1 MLNEKIFL
9 TQTDTTIGFV
19 SRNAARLTAVKQR
32 PPHKYYI
39 MALPSLKALKSLS
52 RVPSKHKNHI
62 RRARKRTF
70 VMPDGHSYRIV
81 DDPHHL
87 LLLKRLGYAYTT
99 SANLSGEVYDE
110 TFAKDAADIIVTP
123 LHTLGHPSSIY
134 KLGKQKLKRIR

>member
-19 SRNAARLTAVKQR
+19 SQNTARLTAVKQR

-39 MALPSLKALKSLS
+39 MAFPSLHALKNVS
-52 RVPSKHKNHI
+52 RVPSKHKKYV

-70 VMPDGHSYRIV
+70 VMPNGHSYRIV
-81 DDPHHL
+81 KDPHHL

-99 SANLSGEVYDE
+99 SANLSGEVYNE
-110 TFAKDAADIIVTP
+110 SFAMDAADIIVTP
-123 LHTLGHPSSIY
+123 LHTPGAPSTIY
-134 KLGKQKLKRIR
+134 KLGKRKMKRIR